1 MARERNSRPSSCEE
15 AYRRDKHTRESSGA
29 FTEHYELHKVLASR
43 KCAIPVRA
51 LNKGT
56 DLLDVPSPV
65 IRPDRPGRDDRT
77 STRHERA
84 EARASSTS
92 PYDKLLKHDKV
103 RKCQA
108 DDGGLLEAFAKRTQA
123 LIEACR
129 VIPERRVSR
138 VHQVNLR
145 MRHGRLVLIDDSGL
159 DNRISTAVR
168 NQHRLADLG
177 QEVVVV
183 ERPREQPLTDMRRD
197 RDVVTQ
203 HEIELGG
210 RGFPRETEPQQ
221 AL

>member
-65 IRPDRPGRDDRT
+65 IRPDRPRRDDRT

-103 RKCQA
+103 RLDIFWLE
-108 DDGGLLEAFAKRTQA
+108 DDTLE
-123 LIEACR
+123 
-129 VIPERRVSR
+129 
-138 VHQVNLR
+138 
-145 MRHGRLVLIDDSGL
+145 DS
-159 DNRISTAVR
+159 
-168 NQHRLADLG
+168 ADLPDPD
-177 QEVVVV
+177 VLVKIM
-183 ERPREQPLTDMRRD
+183 RKKCKADSLPL
-197 RDVVTQ
+197 Q
-203 HEIELGG
+203 L
-210 RGFPRETEPQQ
+210 
-221 AL
+221 